1 MKSALSNFLFTI
13 IMLVVSLLYSI
24 SYHKLI
30 FHFLIGSIY
39 WWKSVIMSAIG
50 TLSGGLVVGVVAFY
64 FVFPQYIFQ
73 RFSKNLFTK
82 VFSIIIS
89 ILNGGISLLFMWTQY
104 NDFSFMN
111 TLEFILI
118 STLIIVINYGLSF
131 AGSNRENFLDKSIF

>member
-1 MKSALSNFLFTI
+1 MKSILSNILFAI
-13 IMLVVSLLYSI
+13 IMVVVALLCNI

-39 WWKSVIMSAIG
+39 WWDSVIMSAIG
-50 TLSGGLVVGVVAFY
+50 TMSVGLVMGVVGFY
-64 FVFPQYIFQ
+64 FIFPQFIFQ

-89 ILNGGISLLFMWTQY
+89 IFNAGVSIVFMWTQY
-104 NDFSFMN
+104 NVFSFMN

-118 STLIIVINYGLSF
+118 STLIIIINYGLSF
-131 AGSNRENFLDKSIF
+131 SGSNKDNLFSHF